1 MRSIINRKWHHMDH
15 IVQDKLAAQ
24 TVSKQRLQVPRL
36 PLHAHQMSK
45 IMSNTQHMH
54 FFCTTHA
61 FCACA
66 TSNQKSKACVK
77 LWKTLLHLA
86 NICHKFYKALCL
98 VLTKQKGS
106 SWVLLWTQTARQ
118 SCIGSAKQFGETN
131 KSVKVQR
138 PSSLLERT
146 AWLAWSKGLRVEETR
161 RHGRPSALYTRGWAA
176 KVARWWQASSNRCKK
191 ACWVLTSSLLPF
203 GLLAMSSISF
213 PNPIFYFKETRSSNH
228 EDGANLPVF
237 FPAFSTHDWIY
248 DRMSLGLGTHPLHP
262 CFIHVNLPV
271 PRLQV
276 PVSYLFPLP
285 ALTWR
290 FQRCALK
297 SYRSRR
303 RIRVNCCSCSPGFC
317 SGNKD

>member
-1 MRSIINRKWHHMDH
+1 MFFCDLCVHGMRSIINRKWHHMDH

-24 TVSKQRLQVPRL
+24 TVSKQRLQVQNYVQYTTY
-36 PLHAHQMSK
+36 A
-45 IMSNTQHMH
+45 
-54 FFCTTHA
+54 FVCTTHA

-106 SWVLLWTQTARQ
+106 SRVLLWTQTARQ

-131 KSVKVQR
+131 KSVKIQR

-161 RHGRPSALYTRGWAA
+161 RHGRPSAMYTRGWAA

-203 GLLAMSSISF
+203 GLLTMSSISF
-213 PNPIFYFKETRSSNH
+213 PNPIFYFKENT
-228 EDGANLPVF
+228 F
-237 FPAFSTHDWIY
+237 
-248 DRMSLGLGTHPLHP
+248 
-262 CFIHVNLPV
+262 
-271 PRLQV
+271 
-276 PVSYLFPLP
+276 
-285 ALTWR
+285 
-290 FQRCALK
+290 K
-297 SYRSRR
+297 
-303 RIRVNCCSCSPGFC
+303 
-317 SGNKD
+317 

>member
-24 TVSKQRLQVPRL
+24 TVSKQRLQVQNYVQYTTY
-36 PLHAHQMSK
+36 A
-45 IMSNTQHMH
+45 
-54 FFCTTHA
+54 FVCTTHA

-131 KSVKVQR
+131 KSVKIQR

-161 RHGRPSALYTRGWAA
+161 RHGRPSAMYTRGWAA

-203 GLLAMSSISF
+203 GLLTMSSISF
-213 PNPIFYFKETRSSNH
+213 PNPIFYFKENT
-228 EDGANLPVF
+228 F
-237 FPAFSTHDWIY
+237 
-248 DRMSLGLGTHPLHP
+248 
-262 CFIHVNLPV
+262 
-271 PRLQV
+271 
-276 PVSYLFPLP
+276 
-285 ALTWR
+285 
-290 FQRCALK
+290 K
-297 SYRSRR
+297 
-303 RIRVNCCSCSPGFC
+303 
-317 SGNKD
+317 

>member
-1 MRSIINRKWHHMDH
+1 MASHGPHCAGQVGSANCFQTAAAGPKTTITCPPD
-15 IVQDKLAAQ
+15 VQNYVQYTTYA
-24 TVSKQRLQVPRL
+24 
-36 PLHAHQMSK
+36 
-45 IMSNTQHMH
+45 

-228 EDGANLPVF
+228 EDGANLPF
-237 FPAFSTHDWIY
+237 LLMTESMTGCPWD
-248 DRMSLGLGTHPLHP
+248 LGLIH
-262 CFIHVNLPV
+262 FIHVSSMSICRSQGSKSSFV
-271 PRLQV
+271 PF
-276 PVSYLFPLP
+276 SLP